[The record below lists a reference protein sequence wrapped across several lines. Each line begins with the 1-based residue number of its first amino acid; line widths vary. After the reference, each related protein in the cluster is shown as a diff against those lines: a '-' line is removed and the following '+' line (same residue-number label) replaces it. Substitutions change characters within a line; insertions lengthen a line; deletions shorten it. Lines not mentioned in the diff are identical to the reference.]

1 MLCCCGIEEPKKL
14 ELADAGVAGEDQKLT
29 FVPITAD
36 TAKELNEDLPEQ
48 KLPASVRVLGEDGQF
63 EVRLDKR
70 SSGSYGFSLEYDFK
84 DSVHADA
91 KDPCLLLSLHGGAAQ
106 QWNTTCPEQRLKV
119 GDRIVAVN
127 GTSGASQAIFDVI
140 KDTQE
145 ATLTIQRPKELK
157 VPIKNCRALGLDI
170 AYADSA
176 VGLIIKKVNPGCV
189 QKWNES
195 ATSKVSAG
203 DRIVAL
209 DGTHTGDSEVAAATL
224 LDQLKSKEGE
234 ATLTILSFPPL

>member
-14 ELADAGVAGEDQKLT
+14 ELAASGGAGEEQKLT

-36 TAKELNEDLPEQ
+36 TAKEVNEDLPEQ

-84 DSVHADA
+84 ERVHADA

-106 QWNTTCPEQRLKV
+106 QWNETSPEQRLKV

-140 KDTQE
+140 KGTQE

-157 VPIKNCRALGLDI
+157 VPIKNCRAIGLDL

-176 VGLIIKKVNPGCV
+176 VGLIIKQVNPDCV

-203 DRIVAL
+203 DRIVAV
-209 DGTHTGDSEVAAATL
+209 GGSYTGDSEVTAATL